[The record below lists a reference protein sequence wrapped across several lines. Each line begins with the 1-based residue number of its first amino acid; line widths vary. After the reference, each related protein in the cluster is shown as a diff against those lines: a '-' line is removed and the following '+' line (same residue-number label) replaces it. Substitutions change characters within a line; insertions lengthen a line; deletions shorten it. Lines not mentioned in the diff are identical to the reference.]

1 MSRDDSG
8 PSESPEIGSAVT
20 PGRDDKVAPPLGK
33 DEARMPPIGDAELGA
48 LHIRVIALEGLVTAL
63 LADASDDQI
72 ERARQMARYI
82 APREGHTPHPLTIHA
97 ADHMMDLIGRS
108 ARFGSGQ
115 LPRADDIQ

>member
-8 PSESPEIGSAVT
+8 PSESPEIGSAVP
-20 PGRDDKVAPPLGK
+20 PGRDGKATPPLVK

-48 LHIRVIALEGLVTAL
+48 LHIRVIALEGLITAL

>member
-8 PSESPEIGSAVT
+8 PSDGPEIGSAVT
-20 PGRDDKVAPPLGK
+20 PGRDEV
-33 DEARMPPIGDAELGA
+33 RMPPIGDAELGA

-63 LADASDDQI
+63 LADASDEQI
-72 ERARQMARYI
+72 ERAWQMARLI